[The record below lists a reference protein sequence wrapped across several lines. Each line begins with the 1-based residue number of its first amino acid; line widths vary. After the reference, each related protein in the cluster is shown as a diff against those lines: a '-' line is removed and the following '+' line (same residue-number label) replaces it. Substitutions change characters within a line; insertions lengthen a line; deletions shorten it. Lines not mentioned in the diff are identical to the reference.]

1 MLTDSENPNSCTF
14 NVWSDTISGTD
25 NCNTFK
31 IQTKV

>member
-1 MLTDSENPNSCTF
+1 MLTNTKYPTLCTF

-25 NCNTFK
+25 DCNTSK